1 MATNL
6 FLRFAYQGATNNLL
20 TDPQY
25 QVDSMRYTGNQ
36 LGVARR
42 ALVNKV
48 LKQGASMAYAIG
60 EAVVFAADIDIAD
73 DGDGLDNL
81 IEYLKRAFL
90 PAYIEADA
98 NKFLRVN
105 AAGDGLV
112 FTPIEYATQTVPGLI
127 CIATKQEVDAATDY
141 TKSVTPATLAK
152 GLANGVAPLG
162 PNSIIPSQYLP
173 SVADGVPGLVSPAS
187 ITEVNAATIN
197 NKYVSPLTLLKNRAD
212 GVAPLDSSVKVPL
225 TNLHFNEANAIAP
238 LDGNKLVPQA
248 NLPQANTS
256 TPGVIAIA
264 TEPEVTAGTV
274 SNKAVTPYL
283 LLKGK
288 ANGLCPLGS
297 DTKFSLDYHPN
308 SGVTFGSY
316 SRVTV
321 NPTGHVTY
329 GDNNLNAA
337 WLTSGIFPIARHPL
351 SGAAAGTFTRVS
363 VDAYGH
369 VTAGSYTSTNK
380 NISIGAFTIP
390 LWSSSV
396 NIVNVALGVAD
407 RAPTG
412 GLTIRWT
419 YTYYNGEVN
428 TTFYFYIRQ
437 TASGGNTITLG
448 SRGFSRQWNGYT
460 GTYTSTYNFTPSW
473 SGECY
478 FYVRAAASYWDS
490 TGGNS
495 HGNTSTATVTFL
507 Y

>member
-105 AAGDGLV
+105 TTGDGLV

-162 PNSIIPSQYLP
+162 PNSVIPSKYLP
-173 SVADGVPGLVSPAS
+173 SVADGVPGLVAPAS
-187 ITEVNAATIN
+187 LTEVNAATIN
-197 NKYVSPLTLLKNRAD
+197 NKYVSPLTLLKNRAN
-212 GVAPLDSSVKVPL
+212 GVAPLDSSRKVPL

-248 NLPQANTS
+248 NLPQANTA
-256 TPGVIAIA
+256 TPGLIAIA
-264 TEPEVTAGTV
+264 TESEVSEGTV
-274 SNKAVTPYL
+274 SNKAITPYL

-288 ANGLCPLGS
+288 PHGVCPLTS
-297 DTKFSLDYHPN
+297 DGVFSMIYHPLA
-308 SGVTFGSY
+308 GIVPGAYVRT
-316 SRVTV
+316 TV
-321 NPTGHVTY
+321 DGRGHVIR

-337 WLTSGIFPIARHPL
+337 WLTSGVFNIARHPT
-351 SGAAAGTFTRVS
+351 SGVAAGTYTRVS
-363 VDAYGH
+363 VNAYGH
-369 VTAGSYTSTNK
+369 VTGGSYISMSK
-380 NISIGAFTIP
+380 NLTIPQWIIP
-390 LWSSSV
+390 LWSGTTLLYNSSLGLSSRPA
-396 NIVNVALGVAD
+396 NTSVALSYVLD
-407 RAPTG
+407 
-412 GLTIRWT
+412 
-419 YTYYNGEVN
+419 YYNGEVS
-428 TTFYFYIRQ
+428 TTLAFFLRQ
-437 TASGGNTITLG
+437 TASGGRTITLG
-448 SRGFSRQWNGYT
+448 SRSFSRQCNGYRA
-460 GTYTSTYNFTPSW
+460 TYTFNWAVTPTW
-473 SGECY
+473 GGDCF
-478 FYVRAAASYWDS
+478 FYIRASASSWDS

-495 HGNTSTATVTFL
+495 IGYASPLSITYSS
-507 Y
+507 